1 MIVESGIQPWLFEV
15 EPYPGESLSHY
26 LGRFR
31 RRNQLTPGGLGTM
44 AGLGAVVARWEKF
57 HLNPYP
63 TQAQFEA
70 LGEVLGLPAE
80 RLWAMLPP
88 QGEGMVHEPIRL
100 CGVCYGESPCHW
112 MEWQYK
118 SVWKCERHNLKL
130 LSKCPNCGA
139 KFKTPAL
146 WEDGC
151 CCRCRLSLAKLASF
165 QKTTEIVFSTMVAE
179 TVSRDQSS

>member
-1 MIVESGIQPWLFEV
+1 MVESGIQPWLFEV

>member
-1 MIVESGIQPWLFEV
+1 MVESGIQPWLFEV

-44 AGLGAVVARWEKF
+44 AGVGAVVARWEKF